1 MTDKPKMTF
10 IDCSVTSFLSVSF
23 YFPFQP
29 IIAAYCC
36 CSCLPCH
43 LSAAVAAV
51 AAAQCLISIN
61 ANDSKQQQKKAS
73 TFSNSSTCFFLLCA
87 TQLFWKSVQLSIE
100 RFCCCCFCAAFL
112 FFKPFS
118 LFVSWFLSISF
129 YLFFSHFAPYQLA
142 GVCVVTC
149 SEWQQTHLQLFNVR
163 QSPQLIR
170 CQSIAGLSL
179 RVCVC
184 FCLCLCLFTRLIVWS
199 AFT

>member
-43 LSAAVAAV
+43 LSAAVSAV

-87 TQLFWKSVQLSIE
+87 TQLFWKSVQLSME
-100 RFCCCCFCAAFL
+100 RFCCCCCCFCAAFL
-112 FFKPFS
+112 FFPN
-118 LFVSWFLSISF
+118 LFHFLFLDFFLFLFIAFLVTLLLISW
-129 YLFFSHFAPYQLA
+129 P
-142 GVCVVTC
+142 VCV
-149 SEWQQTHLQLFNVR
+149 W
-163 QSPQLIR
+163 
-170 CQSIAGLSL
+170 
-179 RVCVC
+179 
-184 FCLCLCLFTRLIVWS
+184 
-199 AFT
+199 